1 MVEHEIISA
10 VFINMKQKH
19 KQNKPIKY
27 VFSWS
32 IMPPPLPIFE
42 ELQNLF
48 YSSNGGK

>member
-19 KQNKPIKY
+19 NKPIKY

-32 IMPPPLPIFE
+32 IISPPPS
-42 ELQNLF
+42 NL
-48 YSSNGGK
+48 